1 MLAIAAG
8 LVAAG
13 LALWQVASGAR
24 KYALRELE
32 TRSGHTLNLIVA
44 NLRGELSKHQYQPR
58 VLARIPKFVDAA
70 AGRLDPGELQAVNE
84 ELERLADV
92 SGALDIYLMDARG
105 TTVAASN
112 WSLPRSFV
120 GRNFG
125 FRPYFK
131 DAMNG
136 ILGRF
141 YAVGTTSGERGYYF
155 ASAIR
160 SGSRIVGVV
169 AVKIQVGQLE
179 GKWRSPG
186 REVMVAGSN
195 NVVFLSTNPAW
206 LLTALNPLGE
216 AEIAHIS
223 ETRRYAGRTL
233 GRLPIA
239 GDGEWPAPGRTVRL
253 WSRGPPTAG
262 GARNSELRTYI
273 SVERPMPDAGWKVI
287 LLADTRGTAA
297 VVNLAVVIAVFVL
310 ATFVLAGVNIAQRR
324 RRLSDRIALQDRINA
339 HLESRVQER
348 TQDLV
353 RANDSLRIEIAERGR
368 AEKELRETQSELIQT
383 AKLAALGQMSA
394 GISHELNQP
403 LAAIRSYADNAAA
416 YLDKGKPETA
426 RSNLAAIGQLTE
438 RMARIIRHLR
448 TFARKERPELKPTD
462 LHAAIGEALEL
473 MDRNIKGA
481 GVHVAVDHAPDL
493 PPVMAGDVRLQQV
506 IVNLLSNAIDAMEH
520 SLHKTIRIRTM
531 QEDGQVQLTIRD
543 SGPGI
548 DSAKLENLF
557 DPFFTTKAVGKG
569 LGLGLSITYGIVKEF
584 GGRIDAANH
593 PEGGAVFDIRLKA
606 AVSADRFESVIA

>member
-1 MLAIAAG
+1 
-8 LVAAG
+8 
-13 LALWQVASGAR
+13 
-24 KYALRELE
+24 
-32 TRSGHTLNLIVA
+32 
-44 NLRGELSKHQYQPR
+44 
-58 VLARIPKFVDAA
+58 
-70 AGRLDPGELQAVNE
+70 
-84 ELERLADV
+84 
-92 SGALDIYLMDARG
+92 
-105 TTVAASN
+105 
-112 WSLPRSFV
+112 
-120 GRNFG
+120 
-125 FRPYFK
+125 
-131 DAMNG
+131 
-136 ILGRF
+136 
-141 YAVGTTSGERGYYF
+141 
-155 ASAIR
+155 
-160 SGSRIVGVV
+160 
-169 AVKIQVGQLE
+169 
-179 GKWRSPG
+179 
-186 REVMVAGSN
+186 
-195 NVVFLSTNPAW
+195 
-206 LLTALNPLGE
+206 
-216 AEIAHIS
+216 
-223 ETRRYAGRTL
+223 
-233 GRLPIA
+233 
-239 GDGEWPAPGRTVRL
+239 
-253 WSRGPPTAG
+253 
-262 GARNSELRTYI
+262 
-273 SVERPMPDAGWKVI
+273 MPDAGWKVI